1 MLATPT
7 ATPGQPPVG
16 PQWVHEVKWD
26 GVRALAETS
35 GGTVRIYN
43 RSQADVTAAY
53 PDLVAGA
60 EGLPDGLLLD
70 GEIIAFDEATRVPS
84 LQAIAPRIHVRDP
97 LKAAKLALQRPA
109 RFVAFD
115 LLTEAGES
123 ITALPWEERRA
134 RLETLDLE
142 RPGWH
147 LSETFD
153 DAQSVSDFTADAG
166 LEGVMSKRRGSRY
179 QPGTRSPDW
188 VKTPHRTE
196 VVAVIGGWVPEVGS
210 STRLGALWVGHP
222 TEESTFEDDPV
233 LYPLARVG
241 SGLSGKERDAL
252 MTVLRGITRDTPP
265 FAPIPEGPGLKRAR
279 WVEPMVC
286 VQIRYLTTSQS
297 GALRQPVLRKLRPD
311 VSPVGSPTAHII

>member
-7 ATPGQPPVG
+7 ATPGVPPAG
-16 PQWVHEVKWD
+16 PEWVHEVKWD
-26 GVRALAETS
+26 GVRAIAETT

-60 EGLPDGLLLD
+60 EGLPDGLLID
-70 GEIIAFDEATRVPS
+70 GEIIAFDEATGVPS

-97 LKAAKLALQRPA
+97 KKAAKLALQRPA

-115 LLTEAGES
+115 LLAAEGEDL
-123 ITALPWEERRA
+123 TRLPLEERRA
-134 RLETLDLE
+134 RLEALELD

-179 QPGTRSPDW
+179 QAGTRSPDW

-210 STRLGALWVGHP
+210 DTRLGALWVGHP
-222 TEESTFEDDPV
+222 TEEATFDAQPV

-252 MTVLRGITRDTPP
+252 MTVLRGIARDTPP
-265 FAPIPEGPGLKRAR
+265 FSPVPEGPGVKRAR
-279 WVEPMVC
+279 WVDPMVC
-286 VQIRYLTTSQS
+286 VQIRYLTTSKS

-311 VSPVGSPTAHII
+311 VSPVGAATAQII